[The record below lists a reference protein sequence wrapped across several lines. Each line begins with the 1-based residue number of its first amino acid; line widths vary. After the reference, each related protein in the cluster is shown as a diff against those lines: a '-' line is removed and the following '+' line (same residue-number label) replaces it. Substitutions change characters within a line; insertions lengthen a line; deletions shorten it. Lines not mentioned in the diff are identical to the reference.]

1 MDTRVHTGEPIQP
14 PRLPDRLRLPFA
26 FDPDLLQRDLNGLL
40 STTDWIAHF
49 VKQNYEGDWSVIPLR
64 AKAGATH
71 PVMMIFSDPA
81 TKAFED
87 TPMLGRC
94 PYVQEVLAV
103 FQCPLLAVRLMQL
116 APGSVIKE
124 HTDFDLDF
132 DQGVVRIHIPIA
144 TNADVDFRLSR
155 RRVVMDP
162 GSSWYLRLSDPHSVA
177 NRGTTSRVH
186 LVIDAVVNDWIAA
199 ILMEAAR
206 TAENDA
212 TELPAPLTANDIP
225 ADAPHTPLEQFCA
238 LVLDDVS
245 LHDPLRDVD
254 DIETFIALVRGMGQD
269 RGFIFT
275 DDDVRAAMRATSRV
289 FNARST
295 VT

>member
-1 MDTRVHTGEPIQP
+1 MSSCCYFSPTAITISPSFNGDH
-14 PRLPDRLRLPFA
+14 LS
-26 FDPDLLQRDLNGLL
+26 LLLL
-40 STTDWIAHF
+40 
-49 VKQNYEGDWSVIPLR
+49 
-64 AKAGATH
+64 
-71 PVMMIFSDPA
+71 
-81 TKAFED
+81 
-87 TPMLGRC
+87 
-94 PYVQEVLAV
+94 
-103 FQCPLLAVRLMQL
+103 
-116 APGSVIKE
+116 
-124 HTDFDLDF
+124 DFDLDF

>member
-212 TELPAPLTANDIP
+212 TGA
-225 ADAPHTPLEQFCA
+225 
-238 LVLDDVS
+238 
-245 LHDPLRDVD
+245 R
-254 DIETFIALVRGMGQD
+254 R
-269 RGFIFT
+269 
-275 DDDVRAAMRATSRV
+275 MREPPPIRPECTK
-289 FNARST
+289 
-295 VT
+295 

>member
-71 PVMMIFSDPA
+71 PVMMIFSDPP

-94 PYVQEVLAV
+94 PTSRRVLAV
-103 FQCPLLAVRLMQL
+103 FQCPAARGPLDAARPRLGHQGTHRFRL
-116 APGSVIKE
+116 GLRP
-124 HTDFDLDF
+124 
-132 DQGVVRIHIPIA
+132 GVVRIHIPIA